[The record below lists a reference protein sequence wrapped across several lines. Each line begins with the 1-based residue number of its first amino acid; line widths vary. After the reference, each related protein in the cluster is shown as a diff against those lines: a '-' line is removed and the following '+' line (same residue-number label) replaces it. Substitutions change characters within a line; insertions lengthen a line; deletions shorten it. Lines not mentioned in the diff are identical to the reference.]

1 MQDYLAK
8 NWSKTY
14 GIKQLLDDV
23 SFLIR
28 EGDHIALIGP
38 NGSGKSTL
46 LKILAGK
53 DHLDSGTIEHSNDYS
68 IGLVS
73 QNPDLDDQQSLFEA
87 VYSGDSPLVKTVKAY
102 EQATQALSQDPN
114 DEKKQRKFSHWES
127 EMNRLDAWQLDTNIQ
142 TILTKLELK
151 DLYQKVGH
159 LSGGQK
165 RRLGLA
171 KVLIDEPD
179 LLLLD
184 EPTNHMDFEMVK
196 WLENYINN
204 YKKSVVIVTHDRY
217 FLDTVAQRVFAL
229 DRGKLTEYQG
239 NYQDYLNKRAVELDV
254 EAANQAKQKKLYKQE
269 LAWMRQGAKARSTK
283 QQARIN
289 RFNDLKEDLNQHRS
303 LQGSVQLDFDQERL
317 GKKVISLEDVSVG
330 YDRRQPLLEDINLLI
345 QNRDR
350 IGIIGENGVG
360 KTSLLNTIAGI
371 IPPLSGQIEIG
382 PTVKIAYF
390 QQVPTDLPE
399 DKRLINYISEV
410 ADEIIY
416 DDGRKLSASQMLE
429 TFLFNRESHG
439 QLIAKLSGGE
449 KKRLYLLRLL
459 MERPNVLFLD
469 EPTNDLDIDT
479 LTVLG
484 DYLAQFPGAML
495 TVSHDRYFLDK
506 TVDKL
511 LIVHKDKSCQLF
523 FGNFT
528 DYEREHKGKTK
539 IGHSSKQS
547 QVQKSDDSHK
557 SNASDASQ
565 SSKKR
570 MTYKEKQ
577 DWQVIESQI
586 DQLES
591 DIQRIDND
599 MLANGSD
606 YGKLAELQKE
616 KESKEN
622 DLLEKMEYWDYL
634 SELKP

>member
-14 GIKQLLDDV
+14 GIKQLLDEV

-38 NGSGKSTL
+38 NGSGKSIL

-102 EQATQALSQDPN
+102 EQATLALSQDPN
-114 DEKKQRKFSHWES
+114 DEKKQKEFSHWES

-142 TILTKLELK
+142 TILTKLELN

-330 YDRRQPLLEDINLLI
+330 YDSRQPLLEDINLLI

-371 IPPLSGQIEIG
+371 IPPLSGQIDIG

-399 DKRLINYISEV
+399 NKRLINYISEV
-410 ADEIIY
+410 ADEIVY

-479 LTVLG
+479 LTVLE

-528 DYEREHKGKTK
+528 DYEREHKEKAK
-539 IGHSSKQS
+539 SGHSPKQS
-547 QVQKSDDSHK
+547 QVQKSDDLHK
-557 SNASDASQ
+557 SNASDTSQ

-586 DQLES
+586 DQLET
-591 DIQRIDND
+591 DIQRIEND

-606 YGKLAELQKE
+606 YGKLSELQKE

>member
-114 DEKKQRKFSHWES
+114 DEKKQKEFSHWES

-142 TILTKLELK
+142 TILNKLELN

-254 EAANQAKQKKLYKQE
+254 EAANQAKQKNCISRS
-269 LAWMRQGAKARSTK
+269 WPGCAKGLR
-283 QQARIN
+283 
-289 RFNDLKEDLNQHRS
+289 
-303 LQGSVQLDFDQERL
+303 
-317 GKKVISLEDVSVG
+317 
-330 YDRRQPLLEDINLLI
+330 P
-345 QNRDR
+345 
-350 IGIIGENGVG
+350 
-360 KTSLLNTIAGI
+360 
-371 IPPLSGQIEIG
+371 
-382 PTVKIAYF
+382 
-390 QQVPTDLPE
+390 DLPNSRPVLIGLMIL
-399 DKRLINYISEV
+399 KR
-410 ADEIIY
+410 
-416 DDGRKLSASQMLE
+416 
-429 TFLFNRESHG
+429 T
-439 QLIAKLSGGE
+439 
-449 KKRLYLLRLL
+449 
-459 MERPNVLFLD
+459 
-469 EPTNDLDIDT
+469 
-479 LTVLG
+479 
-484 DYLAQFPGAML
+484 
-495 TVSHDRYFLDK
+495 
-506 TVDKL
+506 
-511 LIVHKDKSCQLF
+511 
-523 FGNFT
+523 
-528 DYEREHKGKTK
+528 
-539 IGHSSKQS
+539 
-547 QVQKSDDSHK
+547 
-557 SNASDASQ
+557 
-565 SSKKR
+565 
-570 MTYKEKQ
+570 
-577 DWQVIESQI
+577 
-586 DQLES
+586 
-591 DIQRIDND
+591 
-599 MLANGSD
+599 
-606 YGKLAELQKE
+606 
-616 KESKEN
+616 
-622 DLLEKMEYWDYL
+622 
-634 SELKP
+634 